1 MKKSV
6 RIFDVFTALVLGVIL
21 FLPAIIISLLIK
33 LTSEGPVL
41 FIQERVGHREKLF
54 KIYKFRT
61 MEVGKSKHGSITVG
75 NDERIT
81 KIGKLLRKTKLDE
94 IPQLINI
101 LKGEMSFVGFRP
113 DTPDF
118 TKYYK
123 ERNEK
128 FFELMP
134 GITGKSSI
142 YLRTIEVKM
151 EKVDDPKKYYIEKI
165 IPLKVRLN
173 EYHFEHNN
181 VYSNIKIMFETVIKL
196 IIK

>member
-1 MKKSV
+1 
-6 RIFDVFTALVLGVIL
+6 
-21 FLPAIIISLLIK
+21 
-33 LTSEGPVL
+33 
-41 FIQERVGHREKLF
+41 
-54 KIYKFRT
+54 

-75 NDERIT
+75 NDTRIT
-81 KIGKLLRKTKLDE
+81 KIGKFLRKTKLDE
-94 IPQLINI
+94 IPQLLNI

-123 ERNEK
+123 EKNEN

-173 EYHFEHNN
+173 EYHFKHND

-196 IIK
+196 ITK

>member
-1 MKKSV
+1 
-6 RIFDVFTALVLGVIL
+6 
-21 FLPAIIISLLIK
+21 
-33 LTSEGPVL
+33 
-41 FIQERVGHREKLF
+41 
-54 KIYKFRT
+54 

-75 NDERIT
+75 NDDRIT
-81 KIGKLLRKTKLDE
+81 KIGKILRKTKLDE

-123 ERNEK
+123 EKNK
-128 FFELMP
+128 DFFNLMP

-142 YLRTIEVKM
+142 YLRTIEVRM
-151 EKVDDPKKYYIEKI
+151 EKIDDPRRYYIEKI
-165 IPLKVRLN
+165 IPMKVRLN
-173 EYHFEHNN
+173 EYHFEHDD
-181 VYSNIKIMFETVIKL
+181 VYSNIKIMFETIIKL

>member
-6 RIFDVFTALVLGVIL
+6 RVFDIFMAIIL
-21 FLPAIIISLLIK
+21 SIILLIPIIIISVLIK
-33 LTSEGPVL
+33 STSKGPVL
-41 FIQERVGHREKLF
+41 FVQKRVGHKEKKF

-61 MEVGKSKHGSITVG
+61 MEVGKSKHGSVTVG

-81 KIGKLLRKTKLDE
+81 KLGKILRKTKLDE

-123 ERNEK
+123 EKNK
-128 FFELMP
+128 NFFDLMP
-134 GITGKSSI
+134 GITGKASI
-142 YLRTIEVKM
+142 YLRKIEKKM
-151 EKVDDPKKYYIEKI
+151 EKVEDPRKHYIETV

-181 VYSNIKIMFETVIKL
+181 VYSNIKIMIETVVKL
-196 IIK
+196 LIP

>member
-6 RIFDVFTALVLGVIL
+6 RIFDVFVAIL
-21 FLPAIIISLLIK
+21 FSILLLIPAIVISILIK

-41 FIQERVGHREKLF
+41 FIQERVGHKEKIF

-75 NDERIT
+75 NDDRIT
-81 KIGKLLRKTKLDE
+81 KIGKILRKTKLDE
-94 IPQLINI
+94 IPQLVNI
-101 LKGEMSFVGFRP
+101 LRGEMSFVGFRP

-123 ERNEK
+123 EKNKK
-128 FFELMP
+128 FFDLMP

-142 YLRTIEVKM
+142 YLRTIEVRM
-151 EKVDDPKKYYIEKI
+151 EKIDDPKRYYIEKI
-165 IPLKVRLN
+165 IPMKVRLN
-173 EYHFEHNN
+173 EYHFAHND
-181 VYSNIKIMFETVIKL
+181 VYSNIKIMLETVIKL

>member
-21 FLPAIIISLLIK
+21 FLPAIIISILIK

-81 KIGKLLRKTKLDE
+81 KIGKIRWNTS
-94 IPQLINI
+94 IN
-101 LKGEMSFVGFRP
+101 
-113 DTPDF
+113 
-118 TKYYK
+118 
-123 ERNEK
+123 
-128 FFELMP
+128 
-134 GITGKSSI
+134 
-142 YLRTIEVKM
+142 
-151 EKVDDPKKYYIEKI
+151 
-165 IPLKVRLN
+165 
-173 EYHFEHNN
+173 
-181 VYSNIKIMFETVIKL
+181 
-196 IIK
+196 

>member
-1 MKKSV
+1 MRKSV
-6 RIFDVFTALVLGVIL
+6 RVFDVFIAIL
-21 FLPAIIISLLIK
+21 FSIILLFPAIIISILIK

-41 FIQERVGHREKLF
+41 FIQERVGHKERKF
-54 KIYKFRT
+54 RIYKFRT

-75 NDERIT
+75 NDARIT
-81 KIGKLLRKTKLDE
+81 KIGKILRKTKLDE

-123 ERNEK
+123 EKNEK
-128 FFELMP
+128 FFDL
-134 GITGKSSI
+134 I
-142 YLRTIEVKM
+142 YLRTIEVRM
-151 EKVDDPKKYYIEKI
+151 EKIDDPKKYYIEKI

-173 EYHFEHNN
+173 EYHFEHND
-181 VYSNIKIMFETVIKL
+181 VYSNIKIMFETIIKL